1 MRVFIHYQLDTFHIC
16 ISSSVDTE
24 AKFSPF
30 GENAMLVTGLLW
42 AVRVLIHSPFEI
54 FQMRI
59 DSSLEPDAKK
69 SPFGENDRLVI
80 VLL

>member
-30 GENAMLVTGLLW
+30 GENATLVTGLLW
-42 AVRVLIHSPFEI
+42 AVRVLIRFPFEI
-54 FQMRI
+54 FDTEI
-59 DSSLEPDAKK
+59 DSYIKM
-69 SPFGENDRLVI
+69 
-80 VLL
+80 